1 MIYYIWEKVVDVTNL
16 RRRRKNQRKLNHLE
30 NDLMK
35 NALLSTLIH
44 VIELAVV
51 VAIALILIKWLGVDT
66 ASVQVL
72 IGLVLAALAK
82 FARASNLPIPD
93 YTR

>member
-1 MIYYIWEKVVDVTNL
+1 MARAISPKK
-16 RRRRKNQRKLNHLE
+16 RKRSLKRLNHLR
-30 NDLMK
+30 NDCMK
-35 NALLSTLIH
+35 NALFSTLIH

-51 VAIALILIKWLGVDT
+51 VAVALILINWLNVDA
-66 ASVQVL
+66 ASIQVL

-82 FARASNLPIPD
+82 FARASDLPVPD